1 MKLWSKL
8 FKRRQKAKESDYV
21 EEEEWERVLLSR
33 KDVDLHDGEQR
44 DKYVRSCLE
53 QINEASLELNQ
64 LKHEYGLVTSYLT
77 DMEEIAAL
85 PVPEKAELTE
95 TAKKVVALEAD
106 RKVFQGKTGRMT
118 DVQYRQMERVEEDM
132 PQGYEDIKKSEEYQA
147 LIRQDLT
154 RLDGE
159 RHAYYFRK
167 DELTTAIENAKGMTI
182 ICIGAMAAC
191 ILMLLVLQFGLQM
204 DAQLGYLLT
213 VAAGAIA
220 LTVIYV
226 RHADAVKELKRVESG
241 INKLILL
248 QNRVKIRYVNNT
260 NLLDYRYMKFGVNS
274 ANQLKY
280 LWEQFLIE
288 REERE
293 RLMQTSDELDFYHKL
308 LIRFLR
314 QYRIKD
320 PNIWVHQ
327 AVALIDH
334 KEMVEIRHNLILRR
348 QKLRKQLDYNKE
360 IAKAAQTEVKD
371 LVTEYPAY
379 AGEILARVSEYEK
392 K

>member
-8 FKRRQKAKESDYV
+8 FKRKQKAIESDNV

-33 KDVDLHDGEQR
+33 KDVDMHDGEQR

-53 QINEASLELNQ
+53 QINEASMELNQ

-95 TAKKVVALEAD
+95 TAKKVVALEED

-320 PNIWVHQ
+320 PNIWIHQ

-379 AGEILARVSEYEK
+379 AREILARVSEYERK
-392 K
+392 